1 MNEPQA
7 SMPDGEEVNN
17 RDRQQALRIRAAW
30 LYYVEGMT
38 QSDVADT
45 LNVSRIMI
53 NLLKPDHAARSQLK
67 SLPRWPRLLNCNV
80 VLNAN
85 TD

>member
-1 MNEPQA
+1 
-7 SMPDGEEVNN
+7 MPDSDEVNN

-45 LNVSRIMI
+45 LNVAGS
-53 NLLKPDHAARSQLK
+53 
-67 SLPRWPRLLNCNV
+67 
-80 VLNAN
+80 
-85 TD
+85 